1 MLVEHRAIAE
11 DVRSRNA
18 DEASFDE
25 HVKAMTGGGQH
36 PVINRPVL
44 IPDFRDGEA
53 LDLGANRRTSAKGR
67 EAGLQG
73 SARERTG
80 VRRGRA
86 KKRCSRAYAL
96 AAGRRGWVCWRF
108 RFSFGEGL
116 RRPSSPG

>member
-18 DEASFDE
+18 DEASLDE

-44 IPDFRDGEA
+44 IPDFLDGEA
-53 LDLGANRRTSAKGR
+53 LDLGANRRTSARGR

-73 SARERTG
+73 QLGKGPESA
-80 VRRGRA
+80 
-86 KKRCSRAYAL
+86 L
-96 AAGRRGWVCWRF
+96 
-108 RFSFGEGL
+108 L
-116 RRPSSPG
+116 RRSQFLRCRP

>member
-1 MLVEHRAIAE
+1 MGIHAISSSAQRMTACWSNIEPKAE
-11 DVRSRNA
+11 DVRSRDA

-44 IPDFRDGEA
+44 IPDFLDGEA

-80 VRRGRA
+80 VRPFA
-86 KKRCSRAYAL
+86 TIAIPSVSTLSAPSR
-96 AAGRRGWVCWRF
+96 
-108 RFSFGEGL
+108 
-116 RRPSSPG
+116 